1 MTKKYKSDYYN
12 ALNYYIHELKHNS
25 SWFEIHT
32 EYKEILI
39 IRLTL

>member
-1 MTKKYKSDYYN
+1 MKIKYKSDYYN

-32 EYKEILI
+32 EYKEILSTRTTI
-39 IRLTL
+39 